1 MTNVQLGFRTPALSY
16 LVAVISVGM
25 PPFPRIHRVAMHQ
38 PLDVDGMR
46 GQAVGISYS
55 LGALLGN
62 LGGRCNVQHGLAA
75 LLTQEKWNRELLVTI
90 SYR

>member
-1 MTNVQLGFRTPALSY
+1 MTNMQLGFRTPALSY
-16 LVAVISVGM
+16 LVAVIS
-25 PPFPRIHRVAMHQ
+25 RVAMHQ

-55 LGALLGN
+55 LGPLLGN

-75 LLTQEKWNRELLVTI
+75 LVNPREME
-90 SYR
+90 